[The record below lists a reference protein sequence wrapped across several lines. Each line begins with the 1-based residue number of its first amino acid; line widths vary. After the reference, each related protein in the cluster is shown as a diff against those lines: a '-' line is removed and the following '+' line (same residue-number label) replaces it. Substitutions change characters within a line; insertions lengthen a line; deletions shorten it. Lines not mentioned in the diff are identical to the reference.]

1 MRHTLRRLIY
11 VSLGLALVLT
21 VGACSNLFGPGGD
34 DDAQTT
40 GTVQLNLTDA
50 PLDDPNVTGV
60 YINIQTIEYRA
71 SDEEDGEWF
80 AVENYD
86 PDNPDNPYDLL
97 ALTQGN
103 FESLGSFDIPAGNYD
118 SLQIRLIVAAPL
130 RGGGQPSNP
139 GSYIAFD
146 DDGEFTD
153 GIDRPLFIPSGA
165 QTGVK
170 LTAPAFTVPENGD
183 VTITADFD
191 ARRSVVATGGG
202 MDILKPTIRLVVD
215 DQAGEITGTVTG
227 LSADMSYTVL
237 AYEDDTYTAQ
247 EHADPDAEESRFP
260 NAVSSSTLEDEDGDG
275 SADYVLPYLAE
286 GTYDLYIAVYDS
298 DGYVGGAPV
307 DGPQDVEVAAGDTV
321 TEDFS
326 LTQ

>member
-1 MRHTLRRLIY
+1 
-11 VSLGLALVLT
+11 
-21 VGACSNLFGPGGD
+21 
-34 DDAQTT
+34 
-40 GTVQLNLTDA
+40 
-50 PLDDPNVTGV
+50 
-60 YINIQTIEYRA
+60 
-71 SDEEDGEWF
+71 
-80 AVENYD
+80 
-86 PDNPDNPYDLL
+86 
-97 ALTQGN
+97 
-103 FESLGSFDIPAGNYD
+103 
-118 SLQIRLIVAAPL
+118 
-130 RGGGQPSNP
+130 
-139 GSYIAFD
+139 
-146 DDGEFTD
+146 
-153 GIDRPLFIPSGA
+153 
-165 QTGVK
+165 
-170 LTAPAFTVPENGD
+170 
-183 VTITADFD
+183 
-191 ARRSVVATGGG
+191 

-215 DQAGEITGTVTG
+215 DQAGEVTGTVTG